1 MKQTIGLNEFRNAFQ
16 SHERTNF
23 SYEGLE
29 VLFDDLENIEKDTG
43 NEIELDVIALCC
55 EYVEMTAEEV
65 KDNYEET
72 EDWESIEEFLTDHTY
87 LCGSFMDGKDK
98 KFVFQQF

>member
-1 MKQTIGLNEFRNAFQ
+1 MKQTINLHDFRNSFQ
-16 SHERTNF
+16 SHDRTNF
-23 SYEGLE
+23 SYEGLA
-29 VLFDDLENIEKDTG
+29 VLFDALEEYEQDTG
-43 NEIELDVIALCC
+43 CEVELDVIGLCC
-55 EYVEMTAEEV
+55 DYVEMTAEEV
-65 KDNYEET
+65 KDNYQDT